1 MYINFV
7 SHGKNP
13 NIWYCLYLNDV
24 IKYLIYVV
32 VNLKIHN
39 VCKLGFILIFSNMEE
54 HSSKQNTVP
63 MEYPHHPK
71 SRYNLQGMNYWC
83 CCCFVGLREMKDNIL
98 YILQITL
105 SSTIK
110 KFAGVYSILFQV
122 NYLYHLTYRISYQL
136 WLKQLRIILSF
147 EMAYLTISKVKI
159 IGDCFNPSL

>member
-54 HSSKQNTVP
+54 TAANK
-63 MEYPHHPK
+63 
-71 SRYNLQGMNYWC
+71 
-83 CCCFVGLREMKDNIL
+83 IL
-98 YILQITL
+98 YQW
-105 SSTIK
+105 
-110 KFAGVYSILFQV
+110 SIL
-122 NYLYHLTYRISYQL
+122 
-136 WLKQLRIILSF
+136 IIRNLD
-147 EMAYLTISKVKI
+147 I
-159 IGDCFNPSL
+159 ICRE

>member
-7 SHGKNP
+7 SHGKNS

-71 SRYNLQGMNYWC
+71 SRYNL
-83 CCCFVGLREMKDNIL
+83 
-98 YILQITL
+98 
-105 SSTIK
+105 
-110 KFAGVYSILFQV
+110 
-122 NYLYHLTYRISYQL
+122 
-136 WLKQLRIILSF
+136 
-147 EMAYLTISKVKI
+147 
-159 IGDCFNPSL
+159 